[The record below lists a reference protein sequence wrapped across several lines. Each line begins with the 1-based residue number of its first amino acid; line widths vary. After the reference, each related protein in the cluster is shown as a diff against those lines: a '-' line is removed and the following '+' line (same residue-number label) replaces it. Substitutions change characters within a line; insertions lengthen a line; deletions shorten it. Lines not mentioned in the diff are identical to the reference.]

1 MRFDIA
7 DNAFQIAVA
16 HKEFVVRFVRHH
28 FQHGI
33 AVVVF
38 IKIDNV
44 FARAHGGSYL
54 ALLHIENVFNQIV
67 FLFFQHTSLRTG
79 IDDGVNV
86 FRSQLFLTDG
96 GNFEELEYCVCQSVK
111 NQNKRL

>member
-1 MRFDIA
+1 MIR
-7 DNAFQIAVA
+7 
-16 HKEFVVRFVRHH
+16 
-28 FQHGI
+28 
-33 AVVVF
+33 
-38 IKIDNV
+38 
-44 FARAHGGSYL
+44 RAAL
-54 ALLHIENVFNQIV
+54 FALLLTSAALPAGATPPAPTAPAPVEAGLLPITLDRAGGKILATLPAPSADGVSGRYLYV
-67 FLFFQHTSLRTG
+67 ASLRTG